1 MAAAIHETMSNV
13 GPLTAASNRHG
24 YPGAVYEMS
33 SNGHRSP
40 GDVYKKS
47 CQRSSPNRR
56 EQPYVC
62 PVSQTSCTGSDQV
75 LQIGEAA
82 TDTRYQKQPQCS
94 RAFPS
99 AGSTPQDHHV
109 AVGRCNITDR
119 QSLSAQS
126 TATTQQALAQRP
138 QRNSAAA
145 DTSHEQMVQC
155 VSCAGGR
162 QGKEESGSHKNRC
175 NNKSTARTT
184 SFRKT

>member
-1 MAAAIHETMSNV
+1 MDT
-13 GPLTAASNRHG
+13 
-24 YPGAVYEMS
+24 
-33 SNGHRSP
+33 
-40 GDVYKKS
+40 
-47 CQRSSPNRR
+47 
-56 EQPYVC
+56 
-62 PVSQTSCTGSDQV
+62 QV
-75 LQIGEAA
+75 QYMKCAA
-82 TDTRYQKQPQCS
+82 TDTEAQVTYIKSLVNGQVPTEGSSRMYVQSVKRRAQVQIRYSRYQKQPQCS

-145 DTSHEQMVQC
+145 ETSHEQMVQC

-162 QGKEESGSHKNRC
+162 QGKEESGS
-175 NNKSTARTT
+175 KSRVFAPGAWNCLI
-184 SFRKT
+184 